1 MENKDQKIV
10 SNIQKLILS
19 LHKNADEE
27 FMNEIKTYSSRLFSS
42 TMSKSFLEDV
52 PTLKDK
58 IISKVTLSKS

>member
-10 SNIQKLILS
+10 SNIQKLILN

-27 FMNEIKTYSSRLFSS
+27 FMNEIKTYSSRLLSS

-58 IISKVTLSKS
+58 IIAKVILSKS